1 MEHLPSLI
9 SDLAVILI
17 LAGVITIVFKRLG
30 QPVILGYIL
39 AGFFTGPSLDLI
51 HLTDTENIRTWADI
65 GVIFLLFSIGLEFS
79 FKKLF
84 KMGATVFI
92 TAITVII
99 GMMTVGYLTGLMLGW
114 SSITSLFLGGM
125 MAMSSTTIIIKTYE
139 DLGVKNQLFASNVI
153 GVLIIE
159 DLFAVILMVLLATIA
174 VGGTVSGGD
183 IAFRILRLFIFL
195 LIWFAAGIFILPTL
209 LNKARKWLS
218 DETLTIISVALC
230 FSMVLLATSSGFSSA
245 LGAFV
250 MGSLLAETIYSERM
264 EKLMHPLKDLFGA
277 VFFVSVGMMINPN
290 ALFTNIL
297 PIIIISIAVMA
308 GQIFFGTV
316 GMIFGG
322 QTLKVAMQSGFSL
335 AQVGEFAFIIASLG
349 ESLGVTDSA
358 MYPTI
363 VAVSAITT
371 FFTPTLIRRA
381 LPAYEYFTA
390 RAPKRLIQTI
400 SRLSFAPQIGVET
413 NEKKELF
420 KEIISILILHL
431 SIIAFIIVLGLHY
444 VVPFV
449 SSFFVNE
456 LPGRL
461 ISAIII
467 IGVMSP
473 FLRAIMIKKNKTIRK
488 ELKKKDH
495 VINKAPLVGI
505 IVIRTFICGALVIF
519 VLSNIFH
526 IGWILLGIVA
536 IGIIFFL
543 WFSKPIKKQ
552 SIAME
557 QRFLNNLNEKEV
569 WKDKQRSI
577 KKNVVES
584 LLDLNVHLAELEID
598 PESENVGKQL
608 KNTQIRQTY
617 GVNIVSIK
625 RGEKLINIPN
635 GDEYIFPFDKI
646 TVVGSDEQIERLN
659 KTLASKPP
667 KEETTKESVTLKQ
680 FTLTENSSIIGK
692 TIRNTTLREKY
703 NCMIVGI
710 ERENES
716 LVNPDINENF
726 KEKDILWVVGEPKNL
741 ITLAQD
747 LR

>member
-1 MEHLPSLI
+1 
-9 SDLAVILI
+9 
-17 LAGVITIVFKRLG
+17 
-30 QPVILGYIL
+30 
-39 AGFFTGPSLDLI
+39 
-51 HLTDTENIRTWADI
+51 
-65 GVIFLLFSIGLEFS
+65 
-79 FKKLF
+79 
-84 KMGATVFI
+84 
-92 TAITVII
+92 
-99 GMMTVGYLTGLMLGW
+99 
-114 SSITSLFLGGM
+114 
-125 MAMSSTTIIIKTYE
+125 
-139 DLGVKNQLFASNVI
+139 
-153 GVLIIE
+153 
-159 DLFAVILMVLLATIA
+159 
-174 VGGTVSGGD
+174 
-183 IAFRILRLFIFL
+183 
-195 LIWFAAGIFILPTL
+195 
-209 LNKARKWLS
+209 
-218 DETLTIISVALC
+218 
-230 FSMVLLATSSGFSSA
+230 
-245 LGAFV
+245 
-250 MGSLLAETIYSERM
+250 
-264 EKLMHPLKDLFGA
+264 
-277 VFFVSVGMMINPN
+277 
-290 ALFTNIL
+290 
-297 PIIIISIAVMA
+297 
-308 GQIFFGTV
+308 
-316 GMIFGG
+316 
-322 QTLKVAMQSGFSL
+322 
-335 AQVGEFAFIIASLG
+335 
-349 ESLGVTDSA
+349 

-400 SRLSFAPQIGVET
+400 SRLSFAPQIDGET

>member
-39 AGFFTGPSLDLI
+39 AGFFTGPGLDLI
-51 HLTDTENIRTWADI
+51 HLTDTENIKTWADI
-65 GVIFLLFSIGLEFS
+65 GVIFLLFSIGLDFS
-79 FKKLF
+79 FKKLV

-99 GMMTVGYLTGLMLGW
+99 GMMTVGYMTGLVLGW
-114 SSITSLFLGGM
+114 NSITALFLGGM

-139 DLGVKNQLFASNVI
+139 DLGVKNQIFANNVI
-153 GVLIIE
+153 GVLIVE

-174 VGGTVSGGD
+174 VGGEISGSE
-183 IAFRILRLFIFL
+183 IVFRIIRLFTFLLLWFAVGIFL
-195 LIWFAAGIFILPTL
+195 LPTL
-209 LNKARKWLS
+209 LSKARKWLS

-230 FSMVLLATSSGFSSA
+230 FSMVLLATYSGFSSA

-277 VFFVSVGMMINPN
+277 VFFVSVGMMIDPH
-290 ALFTNIL
+290 ALLSNIV
-297 PIIIISIAVMA
+297 PILIISIAVMA
-308 GQIFFGTV
+308 GQIFFGSV

-335 AQVGEFAFIIASLG
+335 AQVGEFAFIIAALG
-349 ESLGVTDSA
+349 QTLGVTDPA

-371 FFTPTLIRRA
+371 FFTPTLIRHSV
-381 LPAYEYFTA
+381 PAYEYFTA
-390 RAPKRLIQTI
+390 HAPDRLIQTI
-400 SRLSFAPQIGVET
+400 KRLSFAPQVGGET
-413 NEKKELF
+413 NEKKELL
-420 KEIISILILHL
+420 KGIASILILHL
-431 SIIAFIIVLGLHY
+431 AIIAFIIILGLHY

-449 SSFFVNE
+449 CSFFINE

-461 ISAIII
+461 ISSIII
-467 IGVMSP
+467 IGAMSP

-505 IVIRTFICGALVIF
+505 IIIRTFICGVLVIF

-526 IGWILLGIVA
+526 VGWILLGIAA

-557 QRFLNNLNEKEV
+557 QRFLNNLNEKEA
-569 WKDKQRSI
+569 WKDQQRTI
-577 KKNVVES
+577 KKRVVES
-584 LLDLNVHLAELEID
+584 LLDLNVHLAEFEID
-598 PESENVGKQL
+598 PESKNVGKQL
-608 KNTQIRQTY
+608 KDIRIRQTN

-625 RGEKLINIPN
+625 RGERLINIPN
-635 GDEYIFPFDKI
+635 GDEFIFPYDKI
-646 TVVGSDEQIERLN
+646 TVVGSDEQIQKLN
-659 KTLASKPP
+659 KTLATIQK
-667 KEETTKESVTLKQ
+667 KEETPRESVTLQQ
-680 FTLTENSSIIGK
+680 FMLTENSSIIGK

-716 LVNPDINENF
+716 LVNPDVNENF
-726 KEKDILWVVGEPKNL
+726 KEKDVLWVVGEPKKL
-741 ITLAQD
+741 ITLAHD

>member
-1 MEHLPSLI
+1 
-9 SDLAVILI
+9 
-17 LAGVITIVFKRLG
+17 
-30 QPVILGYIL
+30 
-39 AGFFTGPSLDLI
+39 
-51 HLTDTENIRTWADI
+51 
-65 GVIFLLFSIGLEFS
+65 
-79 FKKLF
+79 
-84 KMGATVFI
+84 
-92 TAITVII
+92 
-99 GMMTVGYLTGLMLGW
+99 
-114 SSITSLFLGGM
+114 
-125 MAMSSTTIIIKTYE
+125 
-139 DLGVKNQLFASNVI
+139 
-153 GVLIIE
+153 
-159 DLFAVILMVLLATIA
+159 
-174 VGGTVSGGD
+174 
-183 IAFRILRLFIFL
+183 
-195 LIWFAAGIFILPTL
+195 
-209 LNKARKWLS
+209 
-218 DETLTIISVALC
+218 
-230 FSMVLLATSSGFSSA
+230 
-245 LGAFV
+245 
-250 MGSLLAETIYSERM
+250 
-264 EKLMHPLKDLFGA
+264 
-277 VFFVSVGMMINPN
+277 
-290 ALFTNIL
+290 
-297 PIIIISIAVMA
+297 
-308 GQIFFGTV
+308 
-316 GMIFGG
+316 
-322 QTLKVAMQSGFSL
+322 
-335 AQVGEFAFIIASLG
+335 
-349 ESLGVTDSA
+349 
-358 MYPTI
+358 
-363 VAVSAITT
+363 
-371 FFTPTLIRRA
+371 
-381 LPAYEYFTA
+381 
-390 RAPKRLIQTI
+390 
-400 SRLSFAPQIGVET
+400 
-413 NEKKELF
+413 
-420 KEIISILILHL
+420 
-431 SIIAFIIVLGLHY
+431 
-444 VVPFV
+444 
-449 SSFFVNE
+449 
-456 LPGRL
+456 
-461 ISAIII
+461 
-467 IGVMSP
+467 MSP

-569 WKDKQRSI
+569 WRDKQRSI

-608 KNTQIRQTY
+608 KHTQKRQTY